1 MIKFNRLAQMST
13 DVDVI
18 AEALGHSKLIEVSD
32 DKAKI
37 RRDPKLALP
46 ENSLEYWQSIKHRTV
61 YIEKI
66 LLKKGFKVDSTLD
79 EIQNF
84 VKQFGEVDNVLMRR
98 EKGAERRFK
107 GSVFVTFKTRDLSEQ
122 FRRILGDEAAA
133 NEG

>member
-18 AEALGHSKLIEVSD
+18 AEALKHSKLIEVSD

-61 YIEKI
+61 YIVS
-66 LLKKGFKVDSTLD
+66 L
-79 EIQNF
+79 
-84 VKQFGEVDNVLMRR
+84 
-98 EKGAERRFK
+98 
-107 GSVFVTFKTRDLSEQ
+107 
-122 FRRILGDEAAA
+122 
-133 NEG
+133 

>member
-1 MIKFNRLAQMST
+1 MS
-13 DVDVI
+13 
-18 AEALGHSKLIEVSD
+18 IEF
-32 DKAKI
+32 K
-37 RRDPKLALP
+37 
-46 ENSLEYWQSIKHRTV
+46 
-61 YIEKI
+61 EKI

-122 FRRILGDEAAA
+122 FVN
-133 NEG
+133 NETKQYAGNDLIKMMQ